1 VVMREELL
9 SLPELNLMQ
18 PAESF
23 LRAALAFSLVGDLLE
38 LGDWKKRDATA
49 MAECACRAKEVG
61 WWREQSGSEV

>member
-1 VVMREELL
+1 MVMGEELL

-38 LGDWKKRDATA
+38 LGDWKKSDATA
-49 MAECACRAKEVG
+49 RKGARADSEVG
-61 WWREQSGSEV
+61 VSRL